1 MDNDDYPRYPAEIV
15 AMGEWLYTLAHKVIQ
30 DSDVREKRHRE

>member
-15 AMGEWLYTLAHKVIQ
+15 AIGEWLYTLAHKVIRQ
-30 DSDVREKRHRE
+30 